1 MDLLNS
7 AVYRTNTLYGAL
19 DLQVTNVVFVHGSV
33 DPWHVLGI
41 THSSNPQA
49 PAIFIKGKQDVIS
62 YLYRFFHFEFL

>member
-19 DLQVTNVVFVHGSV
+19 DLQVTNVVYVHGSV

-41 THSSNPQA
+41 TRSSNPEA
-49 PAIFIKGKQDVIS
+49 PAIFINGK
-62 YLYRFFHFEFL
+62 